1 MRCPRFLFFA
11 SIMLAAGCDAAAPAA
26 QPGAAGTAAAP
37 AAPAAPALAGAG
49 TRGGHFDLK
58 DGAGAPLVVLF
69 VRGSYCPL
77 CVERLRALASYADA
91 YGEAGARV
99 VAVTLDPPDVAGA
112 TARALD
118 LPVPLVSVDA
128 ATFRRWG
135 LWPAAFPVPRPG
147 DFVLDGAG
155 RVRYARVGG
164 EAADRASDV
173 ALLGILD
180 SLRAAGALP
189 LR

>member
-1 MRCPRFLFFA
+1 MRCLRLLFF
-11 SIMLAAGCDAAAPAA
+11 IPLLLAAGCEAAAPAA
-26 QPGAAGTAAAP
+26 QGGASGGAAP
-37 AAPAAPALAGAG
+37 AAPAAPPLAGAS
-49 TRGGHFDLK
+49 TRGGRFELK
-58 DGAGAPLVVLF
+58 DAAGAPLVVLF

-77 CVERLRALASYADA
+77 CVERLRALAGYAGA

-99 VAVTLDPPDVAGA
+99 VAVTLDPPDVASS
-112 TARALD
+112 TAHDLD

-147 DFVLDGAG
+147 DFILDGQG
-155 RVRYARVGG
+155 RIRFARVGG

-180 SLRAAGALP
+180 SLRSAGALP
-189 LR
+189 RR